1 MPVTGPSKQWKHF
14 FRPLLMIL
22 SYWRWS
28 EYTRISSKTC
38 LGQRPVLLHWYPV
51 AWRFPQWAGPVTFS
65 KIQEEGVSRA
75 LRNIFGNTRKVPRF
89 THVIIR
95 CDSFLCKSV
104 FFWFLLCL
112 VGGLEHF
119 LFFHIL
125 GIVTQ
130 LTFIFFQRGWNH
142 QPGVVFPNAL
152 SVALQVGNSAYLH
165 NILLV
170 ENL

>member
-1 MPVTGPSKQWKHF
+1 MIRIHSDFIQNLLRPEASAASLIPSSMEIPTMGRPRDLFKNPGGRGLACAAQHLWEHSKGATVHPRDHPMWF
-14 FRPLLMIL
+14 FLVQICFFLVSIV
-22 SYWRWS
+22 SGWWF
-28 EYTRISSKTC
+28 
-38 LGQRPVLLHWYPV
+38 G
-51 AWRFPQWAGPVTFS
+51 TF
-65 KIQEEGVSRA
+65 
-75 LRNIFGNTRKVPRF
+75 
-89 THVIIR
+89 
-95 CDSFLCKSV
+95 
-104 FFWFLLCL
+104 
-112 VGGLEHF
+112 F

-130 LTFIFFQRGWNH
+130 LTFIFFQRDWNH